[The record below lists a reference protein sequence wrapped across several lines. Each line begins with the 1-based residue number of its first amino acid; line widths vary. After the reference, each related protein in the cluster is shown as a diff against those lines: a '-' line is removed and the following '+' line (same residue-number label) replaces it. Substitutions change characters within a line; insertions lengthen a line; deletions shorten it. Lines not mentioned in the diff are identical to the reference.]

1 MSYTGP
7 KYIKTSQADLYQ
19 NLQNTINKV
28 VTDTKKANA
37 QQKYKDD
44 VQKNSVIVAGGNAS
58 ALSIKNQNSHDY
70 GGEQNSSLVESYF
83 DNYTTPDGKVVSYE
97 ERAKEI
103 AMEMEKKP
111 KPENYGELKAELQ
124 TINDAPQTMHTALG
138 NLLSQL
144 DTTGRDIDQTGNS
157 NILLASYIFQGK
169 NGFKP
174 GESKFSY
181 KMVSGPNDSIDF
193 VFSGEGEVNGNKIG
207 FKGGNWKINSK
218 ELSAL
223 ESADKD
229 IIQSKISETSQVNS
243 VIKDSNFFPN
253 AEYDEKGEITS
264 YGKLGDNF
272 VESFR
277 MQGDPD
283 DPGNTT
289 PWEYKNTDGETK
301 TMTVWNLDKNLIR
314 ERVQQSVNINLGE
327 FLDPQTGDIDRARSY
342 WNNTLSPTLG
352 SDPFDIDIA
361 REAFGDIPEVAK
373 MSDEDVKS
381 KWKEAMQAWPEDIKN
396 LTEYQKFMFHKVY
409 TDRAVN
415 DIYNR
420 AMSSAT
426 ATPPPANGVFPAPFT
441 MGAPMLPSSASGGA

>member
-1 MSYTGP
+1 MSYTSP
-7 KYIKTSQADLYQ
+7 KYINTSQADLYQ
-19 NLQNTINKV
+19 NLQNTISKV
-28 VTDTKKANA
+28 VTDTKKANKQEEYEA
-37 QQKYKDD
+37 D
-44 VQKNSVIVAGGNAS
+44 VQKNAEIVAGGNAS
-58 ALSIKNQNSHDY
+58 AQSIKNQNSHDY

-83 DNYTTPDGKVVSYE
+83 DNYTTPDGKVMSYE

-103 AMEMEKKP
+103 AMELEKKP
-111 KPENYGELKAELQ
+111 KPENYGKLKAELEM
-124 TINDAPQTMHTALG
+124 INGAPQAMHTGLE

-169 NGFKP
+169 NGYKP
-174 GESKFSY
+174 GESNFSY
-181 KMVSGPNDSIDF
+181 KMVPGPNGSIDF
-193 VFSGEGEVNGNKIG
+193 VFSGEGEVNGNNIG
-207 FKGGNWKINSK
+207 FKGGSWSINSK

-223 ESADKD
+223 ENGDKD

-253 AEYDEKGEITS
+253 AEYNDDGEITS

-277 MQGDPD
+277 MEGDAD

-289 PWEYKNTDGETK
+289 KIKYKDSDGETK
-301 TMTVWNLDKNLIR
+301 TMDVWNLDKNKIR
-314 ERVQQSVNINLGE
+314 DRVQQSVNVNLGE
-327 FLDPQTGDIDRARSY
+327 FLDPQTGDLDRARSY

-352 SDPFDIDIA
+352 SDPFDIDVA
-361 REAFGDIPEVAK
+361 REAFGDIPEVAN

-381 KWKEAMQAWPEDIKN
+381 KWKEAMGAWPSDIKN
-396 LTEYQKFMFHKVY
+396 LTEYQKVMFHKVY
-409 TDRAVN
+409 TDRAVD

-420 AMSSAT
+420 AMSSAN
-426 ATPPPANGVFPAPFT
+426 ATQRKVTTWNEDNTYADKPV
-441 MGAPMLPSSASGGA
+441 

>member
-1 MSYTGP
+1 MSYTSP
-7 KYIKTSQADLYQ
+7 KYINTSQADLYQ
-19 NLQNTINKV
+19 NLQNTISKV

-44 VQKNSVIVAGGNAS
+44 VQKNAEIVAGGNAS

-70 GGEQNSSLVESYF
+70 GGAQNSSLVESYF
-83 DNYTTPDGKVVSYE
+83 DNYTTPDGRVMSYE
-97 ERAKEI
+97 GRAKEI
-103 AMEMEKKP
+103 AMELEKKP
-111 KPENYGELKAELQ
+111 KPENYGKLKAELEM
-124 TINDAPQTMHTALG
+124 INGAPKAMHTGLE

-169 NGFKP
+169 NGYKP

-181 KMVSGPNDSIDF
+181 KMVPGPNGSIDF

-207 FKGGNWKINSK
+207 FKGGSWSINSK

-223 ESADKD
+223 EDADRD
-229 IIQSKISETSQVNS
+229 IIQSKISETSQVNG

-253 AEYDEKGEITS
+253 AEYNDKGEITS

-277 MQGDPD
+277 MEGDPD

-289 PWEYKNTDGETK
+289 KIKYKDADGK
-301 TMTVWNLDKNLIR
+301 TQEMTVWNLDKNKIR
-314 ERVQQSVNINLGE
+314 DRVQQSVNVNLGE
-327 FLDPQTGDIDRARSY
+327 FLDPQTGDLDRARSY

-361 REAFGDIPEVAK
+361 RESFGKIPEVAK
-373 MSDEDVKS
+373 MEDGPAKDELLKQ
-381 KWKEAMQAWPEDIKN
+381 KWKEAMGAWPSDIKN
-396 LTEYQKFMFHKVY
+396 LTEYQKVMFHKVY
-409 TDRAVN
+409 TDRAVD

-420 AMSSAT
+420 AMSGANAT
-426 ATPPPANGVFPAPFT
+426 QRQVDTW
-441 MGAPMLPSSASGGA
+441 SGDNTYA